1 MNKVLT
7 KVTAVSL
14 VVVLAGSLAAC
25 TNTAAPNNTS
35 RTQNYRVNQYQAN
48 PTVPRYNDGA
58 YVNRTPQPPSNTAQL
73 NTTERA
79 AADRMA
85 RTAMKVPGVAHAT
98 AVVNGKDAVIG
109 LDTTSAAAQDKRAIE
124 HKVAN
129 AVKKAEP
136 GYNVH
141 VTTDAQLHQRI
152 RTLNTQ
158 VQTGHPVRTLA
169 NDVGVIIKDIGRA
182 VTAPF
187 R

>member
-1 MNKVLT
+1 MNKILT
-7 KVTAVSL
+7 KVTTVSL

-25 TNTAAPNNTS
+25 NKTAAPPNTS
-35 RTQNYRVNQYQAN
+35 HTQNYRVNEYQAN
-48 PTVPRYNDGA
+48 PVAPRYNDGM
-58 YVNRTPQPPSNTAQL
+58 YMNRAPQPPSNTAQL
-73 NTTERA
+73 YTTERA
-79 AADRMA
+79 AADRMVHTA
-85 RTAMKVPGVAHAT
+85 RKVPGVAHAT

-109 LDTTSAAAQDKRAIE
+109 LDITNTAAQNKRAVE
-124 HKVAN
+124 YKVAN

-141 VTTDAQLHQRI
+141 VTTDTQLNQRI

-158 VQTGHPVRTLA
+158 VQAGHPIRTLA
-169 NDVGVIIKDIGRA
+169 NDVGVIIQDIGRA

>member
-14 VVVLAGSLAAC
+14 IVVLAGSLTAC
-25 TNTAAPNNTS
+25 NNAAAPNTS
-35 RTQNYRVNQYQAN
+35 RTQNYRVNEYQAN
-48 PTVPRYNDGA
+48 PVVPRYNDGA
-58 YVNRTPQPPSNTAQL
+58 YVNRATQPPANTAQL

-79 AADRMA
+79 AADRMV
-85 RTAMKVPGVAHAT
+85 RTATKVPGVVHAT

-109 LDTTSAAAQDKRAIE
+109 LDITNTAAQNKRAIE
-124 HKVAN
+124 YKVAH

-169 NDVGVIIKDIGRA
+169 NDVGIIIKDIGRA